1 MNSFSIPGPHLHGH
15 HGRQSAKA
23 TGLPRQSLS
32 SHLSPLARWRWG
44 NKNRKNKERRGEKNE
59 NFTHKS
65 EKWTLG
71 GIYARTRA
79 HSTSVGPGN
88 CLPEQSQWATGGRWR
103 RCRSSMEEGDS
114 LPTRPSHSVSGLRP
128 PSGIRRFFNAKPN
141 WNRTE
146 PNRSDAKRNEMQ
158 PKRTCFSIKN
168 VEKSTKNSFELPTV
182 DRHTRTRTDTHTH
195 TYAYWETGRVQRQ
208 VINGTSRGIL
218 DAQKSQLCEFNEFRS
233 LNALFN
239 CLRYGKRMENI

>member
-15 HGRQSAKA
+15 HGRQWAKA

-88 CLPEQSQWATGGRWR
+88 CLPEQPQWATGGRWSRSR
-103 RCRSSMEEGDS
+103 RRGAMEEGDS

-146 PNRSDAKRNEMQ
+146 PNRSDAMRNETKCNQ
-158 PKRTCFSIKN
+158 NEHVFQLKTLRRAPKIHLNC
-168 VEKSTKNSFELPTV
+168 PQW
-182 DRHTRTRTDTHTH
+182 TDTLAHALTHTH
-195 TYAYWETGRVQRQ
+195 THIRLLRGRARAK
-208 VINGTSRGIL
+208 TSHKWHLPWHVGR
-218 DAQKSQLCEFNEFRS
+218 AKKSTMR
-233 LNALFN
+233 
-239 CLRYGKRMENI
+239 I

>member
-15 HGRQSAKA
+15 HGRQWAKA

-44 NKNRKNKERRGEKNE
+44 NKNRKNKERRRGKKTRTLHTNQKNGHLAE
-59 NFTHKS
+59 FMHERVRTVRR
-65 EKWTLG
+65 LVQ
-71 GIYARTRA
+71 GI
-79 HSTSVGPGN
+79 V
-88 CLPEQSQWATGGRWR
+88 CQS
-103 RCRSSMEEGDS
+103 RSRSRGALEDGDS

-195 TYAYWETGRVQRQ
+195 THRRLLRDRARAKTSHKWHLPWHFGR
-208 VINGTSRGIL
+208 
-218 DAQKSQLCEFNEFRS
+218 AKKSTMR
-233 LNALFN
+233 
-239 CLRYGKRMENI
+239 I